1 MYIFYNCYFIVF
13 SHFSLCSGTKLKLR
27 DVAFEMQLSF
37 DVWESQ
43 KRHLPPL
50 MEDWRI
56 HPTTQ
61 KIGLYTHVSW
71 QFCPKNVDFV
81 ILMQFFCHCTFC
93 HCPPLV
99 DPICE
104 TLPPVTYLPSHFHLI
119 HFIYQSLSIHLC
131 TKVQLINLHLIH
143 FTDHSPSHSNSPHLV
158 LLMLHHISALLCL
171 SFF

>member
-1 MYIFYNCYFIVF
+1 MKCSSVLMFGNHRKGTSHLSWRTGESIPLPKKLACTPMSPHSFAPKMLILIF
-13 SHFSLCSGTKLKLR
+13 
-27 DVAFEMQLSF
+27 
-37 DVWESQ
+37 
-43 KRHLPPL
+43 
-50 MEDWRI
+50 
-56 HPTTQ
+56 
-61 KIGLYTHVSW
+61 
-71 QFCPKNVDFV
+71 
-81 ILMQFFCHCTFC
+81 MQFFCHFTFC

-131 TKVQLINLHLIH
+131 TKVQLINFHLIH